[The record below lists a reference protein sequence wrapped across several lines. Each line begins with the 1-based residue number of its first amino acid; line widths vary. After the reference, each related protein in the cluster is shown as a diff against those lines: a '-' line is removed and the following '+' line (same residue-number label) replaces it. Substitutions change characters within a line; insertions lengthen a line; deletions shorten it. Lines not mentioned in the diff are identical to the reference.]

1 MASLIERY
9 KQLLQPVGQKLSQV
23 VSNSAQGY
31 KNAFSAVGN
40 KIDRDKSLAGVQVVP
55 GGIKGGIS
63 RVTSRPAA
71 YYNVLSPQSMD
82 RARAGGQM
90 IASRTN
96 SPIVKAAVGAGDEF
110 IKNYQSGFRNIGQG
124 VKNRNIGQVGV
135 GAFQTVRPSLALYGG
150 GVKAALAN
158 AGVSGALSAAFEKY
172 RGGDAAQ
179 AFGRG
184 LTQGVNTSAVTR
196 FTDPVIGRVAGYVA
210 PKAGLLA
217 KQLVQ
222 RGVAGVG
229 NVAEDEILAGF
240 DQYKNT
246 NSDRA
251 LSLIIG
257 AASAGNSDLLPR
269 QLKEKIEAFVSGK
282 AKSRLV
288 DRSKQAKQLVKEV
301 DTHLQ
306 TKVQPRD
313 VKGRWAKQLEVKA
326 KDPRLERMA
335 TIWGKSKGSLANV
348 SAQMRK
354 KFNDDVFD
362 IVGGDPKKY
371 TNFMSELK
379 NSDPKWKQT
388 PTGLLRLQNN
398 DYAMGAVG
406 GVELT
411 EDENGKLQFSY
422 SPEKGLAGAA
432 FMGGVKAIKN
442 LPTKG
447 VEANPQSGSKELSQ
461 GLRSRSSR
469 LANQL
474 PQTKLQGE
482 QSQNILKENTSS
494 FVDIISS
501 IESNQA
507 KPFVSERDLPN
518 IQTKQSVKNKV
529 KDQASAVVSDF
540 KEWEKQLFTQE
551 NAKLTPRAQSNK
563 NVAEVA
569 RSVGKKLVPSYLGK
583 ESLSATKDISNIDI
597 GMTDVNR
604 NFDKVFGKNSK
615 AHKEILL
622 PFDKSKKQMVDDLDN
637 LANDLEKN
645 ITKKFNFKK
654 GSKESAAI
662 QQYGEGL
669 RNYATL
675 VDEFG
680 EKKAKQITDADG
692 WFRSKYDQLLSEVNA
707 VRKQIY
713 PNDPTKIIPRR
724 KDYYRHFT
732 DLSDTF
738 AGLKNIFDNPA
749 GISPGLAGVSE
760 YVKPKSKWLSFAQA
774 RIGNKTEEDA
784 IGGFIE
790 YAKAQTYAKNID
802 PHISKFRGLKDTIA
816 NAMEMSTN
824 KSGLNNFIEFL
835 DDFSNDLAGKTNPG
849 DRALQKYIG
858 RKPFKVINWLN
869 NRTKANQIVGNVSSM
884 VAQIFNVP
892 QGIAEAGIPSSIKGV
907 GRTVSSIL
915 DKNSPINKSLFVKT
929 RYGDNSFDRFDTGLL
944 NNSKKMAS
952 WMTGILDEVGTKYIW
967 NSVYDKAL
975 SQKIQNPIEYA
986 DDITRKLVAGR
997 GIGEVPLLQKSKVF
1011 QLIAPFQLEVANIWH
1026 VMKDWAGE
1034 KSAKKFIYFFVAS
1047 HVMNNIA
1054 KEIRGS
1060 DVSIDPIQ
1068 ASIEAYQAFQEE
1080 ENKGIGAMRAGGRLA
1095 GEVLSNIPLGQT
1107 LAATYPEYGFSVG
1120 DTKLPTRS
1128 DLFGEG
1134 DPTRFGGEVL
1144 VAKAL
1149 QDPLYSILPSYGGKQ
1164 IKKTLQG
1171 IKAYNRGYSETKSG
1185 AVRFPIENDAT
1196 NQVKTG
1202 LFGEYG
1208 AKEARDYFDN
1218 EKKPLGESQTEIFKT
1233 LSKEQGKEYLDAID
1247 QERAINRIFKELED
1261 GNIDEQEAES
1271 LITKANASGEFS
1283 PLTDT
1288 KNKALREK
1296 LDSFTK
1302 KKIKLGLDVTEKEL
1316 ESAYLGTVSSL
1327 PSKSKYEKAI
1337 KDSKLY
1343 SLSSGIYGNEDLS
1356 ESQKQLLNSKVA
1368 SQIGIKPEDL
1378 EYYQVAN
1385 DENNLKTIYVL
1396 EALQGQENVIPYL
1409 EQGRRKVNEKQLV
1422 SNGVIDNLVDE
1433 GLISEIE
1440 GKRLK
1445 KIDFDRNGKLKSSK
1459 GSAKKPKIITPE
1471 MPKIPTIKLSSPRV
1485 RKIKTRKAPE
1495 YKIRKIRLKSGL
1507 KKTKKLTLR

>member
-1 MASLIERY
+1 MASLIDRY

-55 GGIKGGIS
+55 GGIKGGIA
-63 RVTSRPAA
+63 RVASRPAA

-124 VKNRNIGQVGV
+124 IKNRNIGQVGV
-135 GAFQTVRPSLALYGG
+135 GVFQTVRPSLALYGG
-150 GVKAALAN
+150 GYKAALAN
-158 AGVSGALSAAFEKY
+158 AGVSGTLSAAFEKY
-172 RGGDAAQ
+172 RGGDAAE

-184 LTQGVNTSAVTR
+184 LTQGVNTTAVTR

-257 AASAGNSDLLPR
+257 AASAGNSDLLPK

-288 DRSKQAKQLVKEV
+288 DRSQQAKQLVKEV

-313 VKGRWAKQLEVKA
+313 LKGRWAKQLEVKTR
-326 KDPRLERMA
+326 DPRLERMA

-388 PTGLLRLQNN
+388 STGLLRLQNN

-406 GVELT
+406 GVEIT
-411 EDENGKLQFSY
+411 EDENGKLQVTY
-422 SPEKGLAGAA
+422 NPEKGLAGAA
-432 FMGGVKAIKN
+432 LMGGVKAIKN

-447 VEANPQSGSKELSQ
+447 VETP
-461 GLRSRSSR
+461 
-469 LANQL
+469 
-474 PQTKLQGE
+474 
-482 QSQNILKENTSS
+482 
-494 FVDIISS
+494 
-501 IESNQA
+501 
-507 KPFVSERDLPN
+507 KPFVSERDLPQN
-518 IQTKQSVKNKV
+518 KQIIKNKV
-529 KDQASAVVSDF
+529 QDQASAAVSDF

-583 ESLSATKDISNIDI
+583 ESLAATKDISNIDI

-615 AHKEILL
+615 AHREILL
-622 PFDKSKKQMVDDLDN
+622 PFDKSKKQMIGDLEN
-637 LANDLEKN
+637 IANDLDKN
-645 ITKKFNFKK
+645 IVKKFGFKK

-774 RIGNKTEEDA
+774 RIGNKTDEDA

-858 RKPFKVINWLN
+858 RKPFKVLNWIN
-869 NRTKANQIVGNVSSM
+869 NRTKANQIVGNVSSAI
-884 VAQIFNVP
+884 AQAFNIP
-892 QGIAEAGIPSSIKGV
+892 QGIAEAGVPSSIKGI
-907 GRTVSSIL
+907 GRTVASIF
-915 DKNSPINKSLFVKT
+915 DKNSPIKNSSFIKT
-929 RYGDNSFDRFDTGLL
+929 RYGDDVFDRFDTGLL
-944 NNSKKMAS
+944 NNTKRMAG
-952 WMTGILDEVGTKYIW
+952 WMTGVLDEVGTKYIW

-975 SQKIQNPIEYA
+975 NQKIQNPVEYA

-1011 QLIAPFQLEVANIWH
+1011 QLVAPFQLEVANIWH

-1034 KSAKKFIYFFVAS
+1034 KSAKKFIYFFIAS
-1047 HVMNNIA
+1047 HLMNRVA
-1054 KEIRGS
+1054 KEVRGS
-1060 DVSIDPIQ
+1060 DVSLDPIQ
-1068 ASIEAYQAFQEE
+1068 ASMEAYQAFQEE
-1080 ENKGIGAMRAGGRLA
+1080 ENKGIGALKFGGRLA
-1095 GEVLSNIPLGQT
+1095 GEVLSNVPLGQT
-1107 LAATYPEYGFSVG
+1107 AASVYPEYGFSVG

-1134 DPTRFGGEVL
+1134 DPTRFGGGL
-1144 VAKAL
+1144 LAAKAL
-1149 QDPLYSILPSYGGKQ
+1149 QDPLYSLLPSYGGKQ
-1164 IKKTLQG
+1164 IKKTIDG

-1196 NQVKTG
+1196 NQIKTG

-1233 LSKEQGKEYLDAID
+1233 LSKEQGKEYLKAVD
-1247 QERAINRIFKELED
+1247 QEREINRVLKSLED
-1261 GNIDEQEAES
+1261 GEIDELEAES

-1327 PSKSKYEKAI
+1327 PSKSKYERAI

-1343 SLSSGIYGNEDLS
+1343 SLSSSIYGDEDLS

-1368 SQIGIKPEDL
+1368 SQIGIKTEDL

-1422 SNGVIDNLVDE
+1422 SDGVIDNLVDE

-1445 KIDFDRNGKLKSSK
+1445 KIDFDRNGNLKK
-1459 GSAKKPKIITPE
+1459 QGGSAKKPKIITPD
-1471 MPKIPTIKLSSPRV
+1471 MPKIPTIKLNTPRV
-1485 RKIKTRKAPE
+1485 RRIKTRKTPE

>member
-1 MASLIERY
+1 MASLIDRY

-55 GGIKGGIS
+55 GGIKGGIA
-63 RVTSRPAA
+63 RVASRPAA

-124 VKNRNIGQVGV
+124 IKNRNIGQVGV
-135 GAFQTVRPSLALYGG
+135 GVFQTVRPSLALYGG
-150 GVKAALAN
+150 GYKAALAN
-158 AGVSGALSAAFEKY
+158 AGVSGTLSAAFEKY
-172 RGGDAAQ
+172 RGGDAAE

-184 LTQGVNTSAVTR
+184 LTQGVNTTAVTR

-257 AASAGNSDLLPR
+257 AASAGNSDLLPK

-288 DRSKQAKQLVKEV
+288 DRSQQAKQLVKEV

-313 VKGRWAKQLEVKA
+313 LKGRWAKQLEVKTR
-326 KDPRLERMA
+326 DPRLERMA

-388 PTGLLRLQNN
+388 STGLLRLQNN

-406 GVELT
+406 GVEIT
-411 EDENGKLQFSY
+411 EDENGKLQVTY
-422 SPEKGLAGAA
+422 NPEKGLAGAA
-432 FMGGVKAIKN
+432 LMGGVKAIKN

-447 VEANPQSGSKELSQ
+447 VEATISKTTPEAISKQPELKVMKPEVQASVREADANLMKKVNALDYFRTPEAVLQKIGLGKQSDKIRTAYSEYQKELPKQIDQITSWYERVGKSPEASQRIFQYLDGKGVALEGEEKIVADEIKQYLSGWADRLGLPEDKRVSNYITHLFDEDFIKKEFDPEIEKLIADKVPGSVYDPFLQKRYGIDGYKEDAFQALDAYVKRATRKIHMDPALESLSKASEVLPLQSWNYVKSYADRINLRPTDVDNLVDTALKQIPHIGYKLGQRPVAKLSRGLRTMVYRGTLGLNVGSALRNLTQGANTYAELGERWTAKGYFDATKSLLSNSKELEETGVLGGSVIQ
-461 GLRSRSSR
+461 DRSM
-469 LANQL
+469 
-474 PQTKLQGE
+474 
-482 QSQNILKENTSS
+482 
-494 FVDIISS
+494 
-501 IESNQA
+501 
-507 KPFVSERDLPN
+507 
-518 IQTKQSVKNKV
+518 
-529 KDQASAVVSDF
+529 
-540 KEWEKQLFTQE
+540 
-551 NAKLTPRAQSNK
+551 
-563 NVAEVA
+563 
-569 RSVGKKLVPSYLGK
+569 
-583 ESLSATKDISNIDI
+583 SATKKAGEKLDKVLFGLFELAEKINRGAAYYGAKARALSNGKSEKEAIQDGIDI
-597 GMTDVNR
+597 ARKTQ
-604 NFDKVFGKNSK
+604 FTFGSVDTPVALQSDIVKSLTQFQSFNIKQAEFLLSK
-615 AHKEILL
+615 AKKREI
-622 PFDKSKKQMVDDLDN
+622 
-637 LANDLEKN
+637 
-645 ITKKFNFKK
+645 
-654 GSKESAAI
+654 
-662 QQYGEGL
+662 
-669 RNYATL
+669 
-675 VDEFG
+675 
-680 EKKAKQITDADG
+680 
-692 WFRSKYDQLLSEVNA
+692 
-707 VRKQIY
+707 
-713 PNDPTKIIPRR
+713 
-724 KDYYRHFT
+724 
-732 DLSDTF
+732 
-738 AGLKNIFDNPA
+738 AGL
-749 GISPGLAGVSE
+749 VR
-760 YVKPKSKWLSFAQA
+760 YVGAWTLFA
-774 RIGNKTEEDA
+774 T
-784 IGGFIE
+784 
-790 YAKAQTYAKNID
+790 
-802 PHISKFRGLKDTIA
+802 
-816 NAMEMSTN
+816 
-824 KSGLNNFIEFL
+824 
-835 DDFSNDLAGKTNPG
+835 AGKEVLG
-849 DRALQKYIG
+849 LDWQSAI
-858 RKPFKVINWLN
+858 PF
-869 NRTKANQIVGNVSSM
+869 ASNVTESESP
-884 VAQIFNVP
+884 VA
-892 QGIAEAGIPSSIKGV
+892 
-907 GRTVSSIL
+907 
-915 DKNSPINKSLFVKT
+915 KT
-929 RYGDNSFDRFDTGLL
+929 
-944 NNSKKMAS
+944 
-952 WMTGILDEVGTKYIW
+952 
-967 NSVYDKAL
+967 
-975 SQKIQNPIEYA
+975 P
-986 DDITRKLVAGR
+986 
-997 GIGEVPLLQKSKVF
+997 
-1011 QLIAPFQLEVANIWH
+1011 PFQLASGVFR
-1026 VMKDWAGE
+1026 AGIKGE
-1034 KSAKKFIYFFVAS
+1034 DKYGSKLEGNAIQRILGDDDVKKSV
-1047 HVMNNIA
+1047 
-1054 KEIRGS
+1054 
-1060 DVSIDPIQ
+1060 
-1068 ASIEAYQAFQEE
+1068 
-1080 ENKGIGAMRAGGRLA
+1080 GAMT
-1095 GEVLSNIPLGQT
+1095 IP
-1107 LAATYPEYGFSVG
+1107 GF
-1120 DTKLPTRS
+1120 TQLK
-1128 DLFGEG
+1128 
-1134 DPTRFGGEVL
+1134 
-1144 VAKAL
+1144 K
-1149 QDPLYSILPSYGGKQ
+1149 SYE
-1164 IKKTLQG
+1164 G
-1171 IKAYNRGYSETKSG
+1171 IKSFNRGYSETKSG
-1185 AVRFPIENDAT
+1185 AVRFPIEQT
-1196 NQVKTG
+1196 PGNQIKTG
-1202 LFGEYG
+1202 LFGQYSTS
-1208 AKEARDYFDN
+1208 EARDYFDN

-1233 LSKEQGKEYLDAID
+1233 LSKEQGKEYLKAVD
-1247 QERAINRIFKELED
+1247 QEREINRVLKSLED
-1261 GNIDEQEAES
+1261 GEIDEQEAES

-1343 SLSSGIYGNEDLS
+1343 SLSSSIYGDEDLS

-1368 SQIGIKPEDL
+1368 SQIGIKTEDL

-1385 DENNLKTIYVL
+1385 DENNIKTIYVL
-1396 EALQGQENVIPYL
+1396 EALQGQKNVIPYL

-1445 KIDFDRNGKLKSSK
+1445 KIDFDRNGNLEKQG
-1459 GSAKKPKIITPE
+1459 GSAKKPKIITPD
-1471 MPKIPTIKLSSPRV
+1471 MPKIPTIKLNTPRV
-1485 RKIKTRKAPE
+1485 RRIKTRKAPE